1 MLVFV
6 QNKQFT
12 QQLEHENGFMTEIS
26 RILVVDDDLTNLRYL
41 IEVLEEDF
49 DIRSVTTGEEALKV
63 IRQFNPQVILLD
75 VMLPGINGY
84 DVCRQIR
91 SNSDL
96 SDVKIILISAKA
108 MKKERSKGY
117 EAGADFYITKPF
129 AHDDLLATINALNI

>member
-6 QNKQFT
+6 QNKQFI
-12 QQLEHENGFMTEIS
+12 QQLEHENGIMTELS

-63 IRQFNPQVILLD
+63 IGQFNPQLILLD
-75 VMLPGINGY
+75 VMLPGIDGY

-91 SNSDL
+91 SNSEL

-108 MKKERSKGY
+108 MKNERNKGY

-129 AHDDLLATINALNI
+129 AHDDLLATIGALNI